1 MTNQLYFEKFRVYQV
16 VVPARED
23 ILSAPVSKSA
33 LYSGNLSWPEL
44 PIFLVEGTTNTGITA
59 VGEADRGTPQATV
72 EATLHDLLGRN
83 LLASTPA
90 TMWMNDSDAVGLPS
104 RYPYWSWEV
113 PGPRSYLLM
122 ESLWLDAVGK
132 STGLPAHTLLGG
144 AVRKV
149 VPTDFWAN
157 RPSAGV
163 MAKLIAEAQDRGLRG
178 IKMKSDGSGDTARA
192 LLAIAADV
200 PAGFR
205 VTIDP
210 MTAWRSLRESARW
223 FDALAKLDCDIQIED
238 PFPHQAIEDWQR
250 ARSYSPIT
258 IICHPRGEAN
268 LRLSLREEMA
278 DGYNLGLGSTYN
290 FLQMSSVIEAADK
303 DCWQGSSLELGV
315 GQHVRLHAAACGR
328 SCVLGSDM
336 QSEWVREHTLIT
348 PRMSYTDGGAIV
360 PDGPGLGIELD
371 HDAVS
376 GYCQRE
382 FDVIRKA

>member
-1 MTNQLYFEKFRVYQV
+1 MSKELCFEKFRVFQV
-16 VVPARED
+16 VVPARHD
-23 ILSAPVSKSA
+23 ILSAPVSKNA
-33 LYSGNLSWPEL
+33 LYSGNLSWPDL
-44 PIFLVEGTTNTGITA
+44 PIFLVEGVTNTGITA
-59 VGEADRGTPQATV
+59 VGEADRGTPLATL

-83 LLASTPA
+83 LLAATPA
-90 TMWMNDSDAVGLPS
+90 TMWMNDSDTVGLPS
-104 RYPYWSWEV
+104 RYPFWSWEV
-113 PGPRSYLLM
+113 SGVRSYLLM

-157 RPSAGV
+157 RPSAEV
-163 MAKLIAEAQDRGLRG
+163 MAKLIAEAQDLGLRG

-192 LLAIAADV
+192 LLSIAADV

-250 ARSYSPIT
+250 ARHYSPIT

-268 LRLSLREEMA
+268 LRLALREEMA
-278 DGYNLGLGSTYN
+278 DGYNLGLGSTYG

-315 GQHVRLHAAACGR
+315 GQHVRLHAAACSR

-348 PRMSYTDGGAIV
+348 PHMSYADGGAIV
-360 PDGPGLGIELD
+360 PDRPGLGIELD
-371 HDAVS
+371 HAAVS

-382 FDVIRKA
+382 FEIGV